1 MHPEFGREHTSL
13 PGDRFL
19 PVLGLLLV
27 ALSMR
32 AAIGVVGPLFAAM
45 SGDLGL
51 GSTILGFLGAAPP
64 LAFAV
69 GGLLTPAL
77 VRRVG
82 LERAL
87 IVVLLLLTLGQ
98 AARALSGE
106 AIGLVLFTFLSVL
119 GIGAANVLLPPI
131 VRRWFPKH
139 IAGAT
144 SVYLSLLALS
154 AAIPSVV
161 VVPISDVLG
170 WRSALAVWIV
180 LPILAILPWWG
191 LVRPGEERARTAGD
205 AAEWQGRRGPGKPI
219 VASPTAW
226 ALVLVML
233 LPSISIY
240 TAAAILPVILVETGG
255 LTLTGAGIAMGIVY
269 VLGIPLAMLVP
280 VTRRHPG
287 LTLPL
292 IGLAGAVNLV
302 GWAGVLLAPAGA
314 PFVWA
319 TLIGLGPITFPL
331 AMFLVN
337 LRSRAEGTT
346 VALSGFVQGL
356 AYLLAAVAALGLG
369 LLHDA
374 THSWSATLVLLA
386 ACSVVVVP
394 GIIVLARGRFVD
406 DELARAT
413 RDRVPPPLPR

>member
-1 MHPEFGREHTSL
+1 MHVDIART
-13 PGDRFL
+13 R
-19 PVLGLLLV
+19 VLI
-27 ALSMR
+27 
-32 AAIGVVGPLFAAM
+32 AAGTAAGFAAAYN
-45 SGDLGL
+45 
-51 GSTILGFLGAAPP
+51 T
-64 LAFAV
+64 
-69 GGLLTPAL
+69 
-77 VRRVG
+77 
-82 LERAL
+82 
-87 IVVLLLLTLGQ
+87 
-98 AARALSGE
+98 
-106 AIGLVLFTFLSVL
+106 
-119 GIGAANVLLPPI
+119 
-131 VRRWFPKH
+131 
-139 IAGAT
+139 
-144 SVYLSLLALS
+144 
-154 AAIPSVV
+154 
-161 VVPISDVLG
+161 
-170 WRSALAVWIV
+170 
-180 LPILAILPWWG
+180 
-191 LVRPGEERARTAGD
+191 
-205 AAEWQGRRGPGKPI
+205 
-219 VASPTAW
+219 
-226 ALVLVML
+226 
-233 LPSISIY
+233 
-240 TAAAILPVILVETGG
+240 
-255 LTLTGAGIAMGIVY
+255 
-269 VLGIPLAMLVP
+269 GIPLAMLVP